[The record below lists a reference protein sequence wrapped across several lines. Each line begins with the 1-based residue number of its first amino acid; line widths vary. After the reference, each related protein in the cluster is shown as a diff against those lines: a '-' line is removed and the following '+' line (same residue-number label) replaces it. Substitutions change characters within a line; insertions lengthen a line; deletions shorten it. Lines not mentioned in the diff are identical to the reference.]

1 MAHASSFSTDL
12 DNLILQPGE
21 VDIDADSLKNI
32 YKSDHAYVNRIVENI
47 LSQAGRRRARLEDIR
62 RSSPRRKLGTN
73 IQKLANGTQKFVKE
87 FSGICDIIKGID
99 SRAGSIAYGTF
110 SLLLTVAQKKQQHED
125 VITSTLEDLGQWLS
139 RLRAIEK
146 SEYDN
151 DAILQFVLKIYIKVI
166 DFGRD
171 AVLYY
176 SSSSSK
182 RLFQA
187 VARPAQSTSE
197 KQAGEIRSLIADLM
211 QELLI
216 IQHDHIRTIKSH
228 LEREEQERHERRI
241 DNLERLFGVSS
252 DLCAENMIQESNRRF
267 DGMFS
272 KAKPKA
278 GFARKAPQLEQIS
291 LDALSERSEYKSWM
305 ANSSSCL
312 LLLEG
317 ENYDAYDTSPRL
329 CWLSPVA
336 VQFYQYFNEP
346 ENCYILYHFIDE
358 GARGIEDSETGV
370 VVMLKSIVLQLLREN
385 RDVCKKLF
393 DRIQHLS
400 TPPAAEQESL
410 FEILHHVL
418 RAFSREKTIYIAV
431 AGVENMSS
439 IPPIRLFGRLLSL
452 ITSSDVLVTVK
463 ILVICRSGYWP
474 NVGPKDRSD
483 LQRALAIGGHEELLL
498 AVFVAF
504 GWKQR
509 SLGNR

>member
-1 MAHASSFSTDL
+1 MAHASSFSADL
-12 DNLILQPGE
+12 DKLIFQPAE

-32 YKSDHAYVNRIVENI
+32 YKSDQAYVNRLVENI
-47 LSQAGRRRARLEDIR
+47 LSQVERRRARLEDFR
-62 RSSPRRKLGTN
+62 RSSTRRKLGTN
-73 IQKLANGTQKFVKE
+73 IQKLATGTQEFVQE
-87 FSGICDIIKGID
+87 FSGIFDIIKGID
-99 SRAGSIAYGTF
+99 SRVGSIAYGTF
-110 SLLLTVAQKKQQHED
+110 SLLLMVAKNKQQHED
-125 VITSTLEDLGQWLS
+125 VITSTLEDLGRWLS

-151 DAILQFVLKIYIKVI
+151 DGTLQFILEIYIKVI

-176 SSSSSK
+176 GSSSSK
-182 RLFQA
+182 RIFQA
-187 VARPAQSTSE
+187 VARPAQSTSQ

-216 IQHDHIRTIKSH
+216 IQHGYIRTIKSH
-228 LEREEQERHERRI
+228 LEREKKEGHEQRV
-241 DNLERLFGVSS
+241 DNLERMFGVSS
-252 DLCAENMIQESNRRF
+252 DLCAKNMIQESNRRF

-272 KAKPKA
+272 KGKPKA

-336 VQFYQYFNEP
+336 VQFYQHLDELK
-346 ENCYILYHFIDE
+346 NCYILYHFIDE
-358 GARGIEDSETGV
+358 GTETGV
-370 VVMLKSIVLQLLREN
+370 DVMLKSIVLQLLREN

-400 TPPAAEQESL
+400 TPPAVEQGNL
-410 FEILHHVL
+410 FEILYHVL
-418 RAFSREKTIYIAV
+418 RTFSQEKTIYIAV
-431 AGVENMSS
+431 AGVESMFSVR
-439 IPPIRLFGRLLSL
+439 PTRLFGRLLSL
-452 ITSSDVLVTVK
+452 IRSSDVLVTVK

-474 NVGPKDRSD
+474 NVGSKDRSD
-483 LQRALAIGGHEELLL
+483 LQRALAIGGREELML

-509 SLGNR
+509 PLGNP

>member
-1 MAHASSFSTDL
+1 MAYASSFSADL
-12 DNLILQPGE
+12 DKLIFHPAE
-21 VDIDADSLKNI
+21 VGIDTDSLKNI
-32 YKSDHAYVNRIVENI
+32 YKADHAYVNKLVENI
-47 LSQAGRRRARLEDIR
+47 LSQAEQKKARLENIR
-62 RSSPRRKLGTN
+62 RSSTRTLRRN
-73 IQKLANGTQKFVKE
+73 IQNLATGTQVFVEE
-87 FSGICDIIKGID
+87 FSGIFDIIKGID

-110 SLLLTVAQKKQQHED
+110 SLLLMVAKNKQQHED
-125 VITSTLEDLGQWLS
+125 VITSTLEDLGRWLS

-146 SEYDN
+146 SEYDSD

-176 SSSSSK
+176 GSSSSK
-182 RLFQA
+182 RVFQA
-187 VARPAQSTSE
+187 VARLARSASE

-216 IQHDHIRTIKSH
+216 IQHDRIRTIKSH
-228 LEREEQERHERRI
+228 LEREQQERHEQRV

-252 DLCAENMIQESNRRF
+252 DLRAKNMIQESNRRF

-272 KAKPKA
+272 KGKPKA
-278 GFARKAPQLEQIS
+278 GFARIAPQLEQIS
-291 LDALSERSEYKSWM
+291 LDALSERLEYKSWM

-336 VQFYQYFNEP
+336 VQFYQYFDELK
-346 ENCYILYHFIDE
+346 NCYILYHFIDE
-358 GARGIEDSETGV
+358 GAREFEGSETGV
-370 VVMLKSIVLQLLREN
+370 GVMLKSIMLQLLREN
-385 RDVCKKLF
+385 QDVCKKLF

-400 TPPAAEQESL
+400 TPPAAEQEIL
-410 FEILHHVL
+410 FGILHHVL
-418 RAFSREKTIYIAV
+418 RTFSKEKTIYIAV
-431 AGVENMSS
+431 AGVENLSS
-439 IPPIRLFGRLLSL
+439 SPPITLFRRLLNL
-452 ITSSDVLVTVK
+452 IRSSDVLVTVK

-509 SLGNR
+509 SLHNR

>member
-1 MAHASSFSTDL
+1 MARATSFSANL
-12 DNLILQPGE
+12 DKLIFQPAE
-21 VDIDADSLKNI
+21 VNIDADSLKNI
-32 YKSDHAYVNRIVENI
+32 YKSDHAYVNRLVENI
-47 LSQAGRRRARLEDIR
+47 LSQAERRRARLEEIR
-62 RSSPRRKLGTN
+62 RSSTRRKLGTN
-73 IQKLANGTQKFVKE
+73 IQKLAARTQEFVQE
-87 FSGICDIIKGID
+87 FSGIFDIIKGID

-110 SLLLTVAQKKQQHED
+110 SLLLTVAKNKQQHED
-125 VITSTLEDLGQWLS
+125 VITSTLEDLGRWLS

-146 SEYDN
+146 SEYNN

-182 RLFQA
+182 RVFQA
-187 VARPAQSTSE
+187 VVRPAQSASE

-216 IQHDHIRTIKSH
+216 IQHDHIRIIKSH
-228 LEREEQERHERRI
+228 LERKQEQRHEQRV

-252 DLCAENMIQESNRRF
+252 DLCAKNMIQESNRRF

-272 KAKPKA
+272 KGKPKA
-278 GFARKAPQLEQIS
+278 GFPRKVPQLEQIT

-317 ENYDAYDTSPRL
+317 ENYDVYDTSPRL

-336 VQFYQYFNEP
+336 VQFYQHFDELK
-346 ENCYILYHFIDE
+346 NCYILYHFIDE
-358 GARGIEDSETGV
+358 GARGIEASETGV
-370 VVMLKSIVLQLLREN
+370 GVMLKSIVLQLLREN
-385 RDVCKKLF
+385 RDVCQKLF
-393 DRIQHLS
+393 DGIQHLYTS
-400 TPPAAEQESL
+400 PAAEQKNL
-410 FEILHHVL
+410 YKILHDVL
-418 RAFSREKTIYIAV
+418 RTFGQEKTIYIAV
-431 AGVENMSS
+431 AGIESMSS
-439 IPPIRLFGRLLSL
+439 IPPTRLFGGLLRL
-452 ITSSDVLVTVK
+452 ITSSDVLATVK
-463 ILVICRSGYWP
+463 ILMICRSGYWP
-474 NVGPKDRSD
+474 NVGSKDRSD

-498 AVFVAF
+498 AVFVVF

-509 SLGNR
+509 SLGTR

>member
-1 MAHASSFSTDL
+1 MEYASSFSADL
-12 DNLILQPGE
+12 DNLIFQSAE
-21 VDIDADSLKNI
+21 VGLDTDSLKSI
-32 YKSDHAYVNRIVENI
+32 YKADHAYINRLVESI
-47 LSQAGRRRARLEDIR
+47 LSQAGQKKARLENMR
-62 RSSPRRKLGTN
+62 RSSTRGKLQRN
-73 IQKLANGTQKFVKE
+73 IQKLAIGTQEFIQE
-87 FSGICDIIKGID
+87 FSGIFDIIKGID
-99 SRAGSIAYGTF
+99 SRAGPIAYGTF
-110 SLLLTVAQKKQQHED
+110 SLLLAVAKNKQQHED
-125 VITSTLEDLGQWLS
+125 VITSTLEDLGRWLS

-151 DAILQFVLKIYIKVI
+151 DVILQFIIKIYIKVI
-166 DFGRD
+166 GFGRD

-176 SSSSSK
+176 GSSSSK
-182 RLFQA
+182 RDFQA
-187 VARPAQSTSE
+187 VARPTQSASE

-216 IQHDHIRTIKSH
+216 IQHGRIRTIKSH
-228 LEREEQERHERRI
+228 LEREQQERHEQRI

-252 DLCAENMIQESNRRF
+252 DLRAKNMIQESNRRF

-272 KAKPKA
+272 KGKPKA
-278 GFARKAPQLEQIS
+278 GFARKAPTLEQIS

-336 VQFYQYFNEP
+336 VQFYQHFDELK
-346 ENCYILYHFIDE
+346 NCYILYHFIDE
-358 GARGIEDSETGV
+358 GARAFEGSETGV
-370 VVMLKSIVLQLLREN
+370 GVMLKSIVLQLLREN
-385 RDVCKKLF
+385 QDVCKKLLE
-393 DRIQHLS
+393 RIQQLS
-400 TPPAAEQESL
+400 TPPAVDQEIL

-418 RAFSREKTIYIAV
+418 RTISKKKTIYIAV
-431 AGVENMSS
+431 TGIENLSS
-439 IPPIRLFGRLLSL
+439 SPPITLFRRLLGL
-452 ITSSDVLVTVK
+452 IRSSDVLVTVK

-483 LQRALAIGGHEELLL
+483 LQRDLAIGGHEELLL
-498 AVFVAF
+498 SVYVAF